1 MVLLCMRAQGSMR
14 EAIGA
19 DEQAWSQVM
28 DATESESP
36 HEELW
41 LGEQQML
48 VHVQKVFGT
57 TITSRFN

>member
-1 MVLLCMRAQGSMR
+1 MR
-14 EAIGA
+14 EAIRA
-19 DEQAWSQVM
+19 DEQARGQVV
-28 DATESESP
+28 DATESESH

-48 VHVQKVFGT
+48 VHAQKVFGT